1 MLLSQHFSAVT
12 RAIPILSSVVG
23 LSIVLGGLGTQSAQ
37 AAQFFN
43 FTTTWSDGSIGSG
56 SFSLSETPTEA
67 RVYNEL
73 DADFFYVSKTWTPLS
88 NFTYSY
94 LGRTYTSAS
103 STSFT
108 LDEYPEGRYYANRY
122 GSFLKDFSFSLKE
135 SNFYSYAYWVDAEMD
150 AKDSFQGISEILD
163 ASNQVV
169 SSSYLVGISVTEQTP
184 QGEPSP
190 EPGTGGNQPEPQPG
204 GGNPEPGAGD
214 NAPEPPQSQSVPEP
228 RMLGSLFLL
237 GLGMTASGRR
247 LMVQRAASRLDS

>member
-23 LSIVLGGLGTQSAQ
+23 LSIALGGLGAQSVK

-108 LDEYPEGRYYANRY
+108 LDEYPEGRYYFNRY
-122 GSFLKDFSFSLKE
+122 GSFLKDFSFSLEE
-135 SNFYSYAYWVDAEMD
+135 SNFYSYAYWADAEMD
-150 AKDSFQGISEILD
+150 AKDSFQGISQILD

-169 SSSYLVGISVTEQTP
+169 SSSYLVGISVTEQPPQSGTP
-184 QGEPSP
+184 P
-190 EPGTGGNQPEPQPG
+190 EPETGSSHPDPQLGGGNAEPG
-204 GGNPEPGAGD
+204 GGG
-214 NAPEPPQSQSVPEP
+214 NAPELPQSQSVPEP
-228 RMLGSLFLL
+228 GILGSLFLL
-237 GLGMTASGRR
+237 GLGMTTSGRR
-247 LMVQRAASRLDS
+247 LTAQRAASRLDS